1 MNTGKLV
8 NKLTETNSIKFT
20 DYAINRFQG
29 SEEQFNNT
37 KAKNIIVKFDN
48 CDLKGLKL
56 YQYKGSRK
64 KYFVQQIWFDKRSH
78 IWTVG
83 EFRLNIFGTK
93 ECRTQ
98 VVNIMKTHTDDNGMW
113 IKNPKITQKQK
124 KDRITK
130 AELQN
135 RKMLTVR
142 EAIVKLCE
150 ANFPKISRQG
160 TLTG

>member
-56 YQYKGSRK
+56 YQYKGSIK

-83 EFRLNIFGTK
+83 EFRLNIFGT
-93 ECRTQ
+93 
-98 VVNIMKTHTDDNGMW
+98 
-113 IKNPKITQKQK
+113 
-124 KDRITK
+124 
-130 AELQN
+130 
-135 RKMLTVR
+135 
-142 EAIVKLCE
+142 
-150 ANFPKISRQG
+150 
-160 TLTG
+160 